1 MVPNGFVSQDDV
13 GPKPGVYLEN
23 TIAQLVLDYIE
34 MVVGLAV
41 LSSSPKQKITLR

>member
-1 MVPNGFVSQDDV
+1 MMLAQ
-13 GPKPGVYLEN
+13 PKGVYLEN

-41 LSSSPKQKITLR
+41 